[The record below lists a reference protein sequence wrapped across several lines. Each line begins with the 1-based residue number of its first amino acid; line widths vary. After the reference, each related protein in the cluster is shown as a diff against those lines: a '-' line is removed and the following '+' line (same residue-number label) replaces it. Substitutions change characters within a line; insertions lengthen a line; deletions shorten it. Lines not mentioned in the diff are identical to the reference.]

1 MPIAAEL
8 RNDLEDVAN
17 RMRISAIEMTCA
29 SNSGHPTSSTSAAE
43 IISTLFF
50 HEMKYDVKNPKCAS
64 ADRFVL
70 SKGHACPILYAAW
83 EEAGLLS
90 KNDVMSLRKITSDIE
105 GHPTPRL
112 NFIDVATGSL
122 GQGLSCAA
130 GMAYVG
136 KYIDKA
142 SYRVYCLMGDG
153 ENAEGAVWE
162 AASFSSKYKLDNLV
176 AIVDVNR
183 LGQSQETAL
192 GHHVEIY
199 QARYA
204 AFGFNAI
211 VVDGHNVDELISA
224 FEAARNTKDKPTAII
239 AKTFKGQGIEGIADQ
254 ENWHGKPVP
263 ADKVNAIKARLHGS
277 AKGKLVPQKPIDDA
291 PKVDLHVG
299 SIKMAPPT
307 YKKGEK
313 VGGSLTD
320 FVYTICRLRR
330 EQLMA
335 LLWPNSEML
344 IRVLLAWMVIRR
356 IPRILRNCSRLKH
369 PDQFI
374 ECFIAEQNL
383 VGVAVGAQCRDRTI
397 PFTSTFA
404 AFFTRACDQI
414 RMAAVSFANLKC
426 AGSHVGVSIGE
437 DGPSQMA
444 LEDLALF
451 RALPGSTVFY
461 PTDGVSAER
470 ATEIAANLKGI
481 VFIRT
486 GRPAMPVLYD
496 NEEPFAV
503 GQAKILKKS
512 ANDKI
517 VLIGA
522 GVTIYESMK
531 AAEQL
536 EKEGIHCCI
545 IDPFTIKPLDQ
556 ATIVQEAKR
565 KHPDQFIECF
575 IAEQNLVGVAVGA
588 QCRDRTIPF
597 TSTFAAFFTRACDQI
612 RMAAVS
618 FANLKCAGS
627 HVGVSIGEDG
637 PSQMALEDLALF
649 RALPGST
656 VFYPTD
662 GVSAERATE
671 IAANLKGI
679 VFIRTG
685 RPAMPVLYDNEEP
698 FAVGQAKIL
707 KKSPNDKVVLIGAGV
722 TIYESMKAA
731 EQLEKEGIHC
741 CIIDPF
747 TIKPLDQATIVQEAK
762 RVGGKILT
770 IEDHY
775 PAGGIGEAVSSAVS
789 DHADIRVRSLCVHD
803 VPRSGKPD
811 ELLDMFG
818 ISARHIVEAVK
829 KF

>member
-1 MPIAAEL
+1 MLRLSNVLRSWVAKMPISAEL
-8 RNDLEDVAN
+8 RNDLEDCAN

-29 SNSGHPTSSTSAAE
+29 SKSGHPTSSTSAAE
-43 IISTLFF
+43 VVSTLFF
-50 HEMKYDVKNPKCAS
+50 HEMKYDIANPKCPS

-90 KNDVMSLRKITSDIE
+90 KDQVMSLRKINSDIE

-153 ENAEGAVWE
+153 ETAEGAVWE
-162 AASFSSKYKLDNLV
+162 AAAFSSKYKLDNLV

-199 QARYA
+199 QARFA
-204 AFGFNAI
+204 AFGFEAI
-211 VVDGHNVDELISA
+211 IVNGHDVEEIITA
-224 FEAARNTKDKPTAII
+224 FERARNTKDKPTAII
-239 AKTFKGQGIEGIADQ
+239 AKTLKGMGIDGIADQ

-277 AKGKLVPQKPIDDA
+277 QKGKLVAKKPAGDA
-291 PKVDLHVG
+291 PKVDLQIG
-299 SIKMAPPT
+299 SIKMAPPN
-307 YKKGEK
+307 YKKGDKVATRAAYGTALAKLGDANPRVIGLDGDTKNSTFSEK
-313 VGGSLTD
+313 
-320 FVYTICRLRR
+320 
-330 EQLMA
+330 
-335 LLWPNSEML
+335 LLQ
-344 IRVLLAWMVIRR
+344 
-356 IPRILRNCSRLKH
+356 KH
-369 PDQFI
+369 PNQFI
-374 ECFIAEQNL
+374 ECYIAEQNL

-444 LEDLALF
+444 LEDLAMF

-470 ATEIAANLKGI
+470 ATELAANIKGI

-486 GRPAMPVLYD
+486 GRPALPVLYAND
-496 NEEPFAV
+496 EPFAV
-503 GQAKILKKS
+503 GKAKVLKQS
-512 ANDKI
+512 PGDKI

-522 GVTIYESMK
+522 GVTTYECMK

-536 EKEGIHCCI
+536 EKEGVNCCI

-556 ATIVQEAKR
+556 ATIVE
-565 KHPDQFIECF
+565 H
-575 IAEQNLVGVAVGA
+575 
-588 QCRDRTIPF
+588 
-597 TSTFAAFFTRACDQI
+597 
-612 RMAAVS
+612 
-618 FANLKCAGS
+618 AN
-627 HVGVSIGEDG
+627 
-637 PSQMALEDLALF
+637 
-649 RALPGST
+649 
-656 VFYPTD
+656 
-662 GVSAERATE
+662 
-671 IAANLKGI
+671 
-679 VFIRTG
+679 
-685 RPAMPVLYDNEEP
+685 
-698 FAVGQAKIL
+698 
-707 KKSPNDKVVLIGAGV
+707 
-722 TIYESMKAA
+722 
-731 EQLEKEGIHC
+731 
-741 CIIDPF
+741 
-747 TIKPLDQATIVQEAK
+747 
-762 RVGGKILT
+762 RVGGRILT
-770 IEDHY
+770 VEDHY
-775 PAGGIGEAVSSAVS
+775 PAGGIGETVSAAVA
-789 DHADIRVRSLCVHD
+789 DHTNIRVRSLCVQN
-803 VPRSGKPD
+803 VPRSGPPD
-811 ELLDMFG
+811 DLLDMFG

-829 KF
+829 KY